1 MTRDD
6 RNKEH
11 RADTHAA
18 HEPDSRASAHPH
30 GAGHAHGHSH
40 GHDGHAHGHDHH
52 HDDRKFNVAKV
63 ARLDDPARKKLLP
76 IRTIIRLVSP
86 FAGMSFA
93 DIGAG
98 TGFALFPVV
107 EAIEGQGR
115 FYGLDCQDAMNEIL
129 RERSI
134 HHRFGESIIPVL
146 TAETHIDL
154 GPETQDV
161 VLCMAVYHEFPSRD
175 HHLAEILRVLKPG
188 GRVVIIDWAPTDGDV
203 DADFGPPNSHRVSVE
218 DACRELAETGFV
230 QIATHDDFEHHWC
243 VTASR
248 RH

>member
-6 RNKEH
+6 RSKEQ
-11 RADTHAA
+11 RAEPHAGQA
-18 HEPDSRASAHPH
+18 GDAN
-30 GAGHAHGHSH
+30 GAGHAHGHASH
-40 GHDGHAHGHDHH
+40 GHGHASHDHTHHAGHGH
-52 HDDRKFNVAKV
+52 KFDPAKI
-63 ARLDDPARKKLLP
+63 ARLDNPERRKLLP
-76 IRTIIRLVSP
+76 PKTIVRLVSP

-107 EAIEGQGR
+107 EALEGRGR
-115 FYGLDCQDAMNEIL
+115 FYGLDCQDAINEVL
-129 RERSI
+129 RERAI

-161 VLCMAVYHEFPSRD
+161 VLCMAVYHEFPARD
-175 HHLAEILRVLKPG
+175 HHLAEMLRVLKPG
-188 GRVVIIDWAPTDGDV
+188 GRVVIIDWMPTDGDV
-203 DADFGPPNSHRVSVE
+203 DADFGPPNAIRVSVE
-218 DACRELAETGFV
+218 DVCRELAAAGFV
-230 QIATHDDFEHHWC
+230 QIATHDDFKHHWC